1 MQILEQLMQPEQ
13 GDLATDVAR
22 FVLKLN
28 FPQSVHDRYETLSA
42 KAQDNTLSADEREEL
57 EEYLAAD
64 ALLTAIQSKARMSLK
79 QHSPAA

>member
-13 GDLATDVAR
+13 GNLATDVAR
-22 FVLKLN
+22 LVLKLN

-64 ALLTAIQSKARMSLK
+64 ASLTAIQSKARMSLK